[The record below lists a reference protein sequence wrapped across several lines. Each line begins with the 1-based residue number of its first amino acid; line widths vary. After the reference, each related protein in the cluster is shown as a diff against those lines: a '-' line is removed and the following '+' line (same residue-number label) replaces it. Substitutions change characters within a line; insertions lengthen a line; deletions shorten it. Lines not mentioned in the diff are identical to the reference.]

1 MLVLTRAMH
10 EGVDIGPDIRV
21 TVIKI
26 RGGHVTLGFEAPPD
40 VKILRTELENGGNQQ
55 RQERQE
61 RKE

>member
-26 RGGHVTLGFEAPPD
+26 RGGHVRLGFEAPPD

>member
-26 RGGHVTLGFEAPPD
+26 RGGHVRLGFEAPPD

-55 RQERQE
+55 RQERQK

>member
-10 EGVDIGPDIRV
+10 EGVNIGPDIRV
-21 TVIKI
+21 TVIRI
-26 RGGHVTLGFEAPPD
+26 RGGQVTLGFEAPDD